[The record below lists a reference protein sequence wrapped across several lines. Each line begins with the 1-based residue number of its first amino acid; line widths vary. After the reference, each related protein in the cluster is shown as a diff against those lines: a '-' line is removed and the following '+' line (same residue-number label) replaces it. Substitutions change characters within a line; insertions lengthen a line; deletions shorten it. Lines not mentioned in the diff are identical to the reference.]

1 MTHGERIS
9 SGSPTEFSVHRVD
22 THVRGKELKVV
33 YTIDPAVVEDSI
45 NTMEQLLAKDDKYKV
60 VGFDL

>member
-1 MTHGERIS
+1 MEYG
-9 SGSPTEFSVHRVD
+9 VHRVD
-22 THVRGKELKVV
+22 THVREKELTVV

-60 VGFDL
+60 VSFDLQ